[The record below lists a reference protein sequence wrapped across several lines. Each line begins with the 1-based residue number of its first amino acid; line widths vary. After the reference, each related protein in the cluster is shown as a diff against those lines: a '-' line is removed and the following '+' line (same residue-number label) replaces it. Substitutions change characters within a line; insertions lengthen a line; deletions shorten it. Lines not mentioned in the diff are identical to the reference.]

1 MMVYAS
7 EPHSYRDLP
16 LRVGE
21 LGLVHRHELSGALHG
36 LFRVRCFTQDDA
48 HIFMT
53 WEQMKDEIKN
63 VMRLFDEV
71 YSTFGL
77 SYQIELSTM
86 PEDHMGD
93 EKDWEFAT
101 NTLRDAVVEMGKDYE
116 VNEGDGAFYGPKLDF
131 HLSDCLGRT
140 WQCGTIQLDM
150 QLPERF
156 DLEYV
161 GADGAKHRPVMIHRV
176 VFGSIERFIGVIT
189 EHFAGAFPTW
199 LAPVQVKVL
208 PITDRAAERCV
219 EVQKALE
226 AHGVR
231 VETDLRNEKIGFKI
245 REAQMQKIPY
255 MLVLGDKEVEQG
267 LVSVRSRKDGDLG
280 TSTLDD
286 FTAKLLDE
294 IKSKARD

>member
-1 MMVYAS
+1 
-7 EPHSYRDLP
+7 
-16 LRVGE
+16 
-21 LGLVHRHELSGALHG
+21 
-36 LFRVRCFTQDDA
+36 
-48 HIFMT
+48 
-53 WEQMKDEIKN
+53 
-63 VMRLFDEV
+63 
-71 YSTFGL
+71 
-77 SYQIELSTM
+77 
-86 PEDHMGD
+86 
-93 EKDWEFAT
+93 
-101 NTLRDAVVEMGKDYE
+101 
-116 VNEGDGAFYGPKLDF
+116 
-131 HLSDCLGRT
+131 
-140 WQCGTIQLDM
+140 
-150 QLPERF
+150 
-156 DLEYV
+156 
-161 GADGAKHRPVMIHRV
+161 MIHRV

-286 FTAKLLDE
+286 FTANCWMRSNPRRATEQVLL
-294 IKSKARD
+294 IHKRDPIPGGCPNATAALFFRLRPPPLALPFHPYRHRAVIPA